1 MSKKTPQKPK
11 IGNLVTSYKMS
22 AKNGKNLQIKRKKYT
37 QTKPNSKNKLSF
49 NLALLMN
56 TKKVVLVSI
65 NFQLLL
71 FAL

>member
-1 MSKKTPQKPK
+1 
-11 IGNLVTSYKMS
+11 MS